1 MSYKSIIDKIT
12 YLPNSSTY
20 NIIFK
25 SIDVILKCTLQV
37 KISDAKN
44 IVLANEKIKS
54 DRLKTYDLFLDM
66 ISLVKIKINEI
77 HITKTDSNINS
88 FMYINYK
95 NKKHK
100 LELSYIDGIIIS
112 MLSLSPLYIHEDLFS
127 DFSHK
132 LDLTE
137 NNYTISPN
145 DTLNKLKKSL
155 KIFINN
161 EEYESAAI
169 IRDKINKISN

>member
-1 MSYKSIIDKIT
+1 
-12 YLPNSSTY
+12 
-20 NIIFK
+20 
-25 SIDVILKCTLQV
+25 
-37 KISDAKN
+37 
-44 IVLANEKIKS
+44 
-54 DRLKTYDLFLDM
+54 
-66 ISLVKIKINEI
+66 
-77 HITKTDSNINS
+77 
-88 FMYINYK
+88 MYINYK

-127 DFSHK
+127 DFYHK

-137 NNYTISPN
+137 NNYTISHN

>member
-1 MSYKSIIDKIT
+1 MSPTD
-12 YLPNSSTY
+12 
-20 NIIFK
+20 IFL
-25 SIDVILKCTLQV
+25 VCATQTRTILFTPG
-37 KISDAKN
+37 A
-44 IVLANEKIKS
+44 
-54 DRLKTYDLFLDM
+54 T
-66 ISLVKIKINEI
+66 
-77 HITKTDSNINS
+77 
-88 FMYINYK
+88 
-95 NKKHK
+95 
-100 LELSYIDGIIIS
+100 
-112 MLSLSPLYIHEDLFS
+112 DLFS

-137 NNYTISPN
+137 NNYTISHN